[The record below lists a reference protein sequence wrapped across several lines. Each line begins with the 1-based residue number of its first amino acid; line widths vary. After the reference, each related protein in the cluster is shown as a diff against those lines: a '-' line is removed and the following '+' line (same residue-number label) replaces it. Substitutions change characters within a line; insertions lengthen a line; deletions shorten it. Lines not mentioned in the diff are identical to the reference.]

1 MKHTFNCLPSQN
13 GKQQARKARDLEF
26 IETYKAA
33 LEQLISAKVKNPKM
47 EAVRW
52 TIFNG
57 APHYHVSYE
66 RAYRV
71 VCKILHEKS
80 SPIKPSL
87 QACMWNEI
95 AQRVSSLTQYG
106 RVSVAKAL
114 ELVLL
119 HCRASRFF
127 ISEHYAYANL
137 LPRARHER
145 LARRSMSA

>member
-1 MKHTFNCLPSQN
+1 MKHTPYYPHPDS
-13 GKQQARKARDLEF
+13 GKKKARQERDHEF
-26 IETYKAA
+26 LETYKATLA
-33 LEQLISAKVKNPKM
+33 QLINAKVKNPKM

-52 TIFNG
+52 TIHNG

-71 VCKILHEKS
+71 VCQILRNGKV
-80 SPIKPSL
+80 PVKPSL
-87 QACMWNEI
+87 QARMWHEI
-95 AQRVSSLTQYG
+95 AQRVCSLTQQG

-145 LARRSMSA
+145 LNIRVMR